1 MVFNDQTGPS
11 DHKYLAETEKSQ
23 PLTPGLEYEAAGAR
37 DPKSKWYTKRGLYIG
52 ENEKWKL
59 FLLA

>member
-11 DHKYLAETEKSQ
+11 DHIYLAETEKSQ

-37 DPKSKWYTKRGLYIG
+37 NSFTGGYITRGLGIG
-52 ENEKWKL
+52 
-59 FLLA
+59 FSIDD